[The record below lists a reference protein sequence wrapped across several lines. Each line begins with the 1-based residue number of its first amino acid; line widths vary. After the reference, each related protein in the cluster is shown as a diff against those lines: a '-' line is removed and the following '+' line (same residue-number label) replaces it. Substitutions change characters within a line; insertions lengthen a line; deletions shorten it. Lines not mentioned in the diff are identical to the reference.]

1 MPEEINPRQYRS
13 NNLRPPERTFTF
25 RTGICN
31 SSGNNAVQNIHWTL
45 RQLYQEMPM
54 VSAVGMETI
63 WKERKIICKL
73 VCFVGC
79 SGSHRKEFPALVWWD
94 GKPNTHHFTT
104 CIDPPL
110 LMAHC
115 SIGRP
120 RMLARARFK
129 RRRGWKG
136 SSAFIP
142 PPLYPDTQSVMLLF
156 YRNYHQVSKACSQM
170 QGHANNRVSLAVSLS
185 ASFAVCTNTHPS
197 RFS

>member
-1 MPEEINPRQYRS
+1 MPRRLDFSDLPNINYFS
-13 NNLRPPERTFTF
+13 FC
-25 RTGICN
+25 TGICYSN
-31 SSGNNAVQNIHWTL
+31 GNNVVQNIQSRL

-54 VSAVGMETI
+54 VSAVRMETI

-79 SGSHRKEFPALVWWD
+79 SGSHRKEFPARGWWD

-142 PPLYPDTQSVMLLF
+142 PTPALPWYT
-156 YRNYHQVSKACSQM
+156 VSDA
-170 QGHANNRVSLAVSLS
+170 AFL
-185 ASFAVCTNTHPS
+185 
-197 RFS
+197 